1 MLIEEL
7 ENLKVGA
14 RLRKKLMPE
23 VVITFLGLYH
33 EGTPLDKIYWIG
45 GDSSYEEL
53 SESFK
58 LHDLINESDDFAPH
72 QREYLHASIIP
83 NYPHLTHFNAETTEK
98 LLREFE
104 IEAAEKTLREIVKT
118 LERNVR

>member
-23 VVITFLGLYH
+23 VVITFLGQYH
-33 EGTPLDKIYWIG
+33 VPHGDKIYWIG